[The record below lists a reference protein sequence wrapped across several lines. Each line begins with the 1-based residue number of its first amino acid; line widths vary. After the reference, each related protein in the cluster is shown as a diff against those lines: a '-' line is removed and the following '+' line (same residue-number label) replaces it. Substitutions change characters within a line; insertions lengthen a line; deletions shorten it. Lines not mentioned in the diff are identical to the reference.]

1 MMAKVASSKKVAAS
15 RSKAT
20 RVMVVDDHQLVCRG
34 FADLISSEADM
45 KFVGD
50 AADSRQ
56 ALELLEEQR
65 PDVAIVDISL
75 QNGNGVDLI
84 KEIKKQAPDVKV
96 LVASMHDESMYAE
109 RVLRAG
115 AVGYIN
121 KREAP
126 DTLLAAIR
134 HVLAGEL
141 HFSPKLAE
149 RLVRRGPEGEPPT
162 IRGSI
167 ERLSAREREIFEMV
181 GKGLPTREIAVLL
194 GVSVKTVETHRENI
208 KRKLRLKSS
217 LELARRAIA
226 WALETNT
233 PPA

>member
-1 MMAKVASSKKVAAS
+1 MGKAAISKKGAA

-20 RVMVVDDHQLVCRG
+20 KVIVVDDHQLVCRG
-34 FADLISSEADM
+34 FADLISQEPDL

-50 AADSRQ
+50 AADAQQ
-56 ALELLEEQR
+56 ALALVDEQR
-65 PDVAIVDISL
+65 PDVAIIDISL
-75 QNGNGVDLI
+75 KNGSGVELI
-84 KEIKKQAPDVKV
+84 RDIKKKTPQAKV

-115 AVGYIN
+115 ASGYIN

-126 DTLLAAIR
+126 ELLLSAIR
-134 HVLAGEL
+134 CVIKGEL
-141 HFSPKLAE
+141 HFSPRLAE
-149 RLVRRGPEGEPPT
+149 RLVRRNPDGGEPT
-162 IRGSI
+162 IRASI
-167 ERLSAREREIFEMV
+167 ERLSAREKEIFEMV
-181 GKGLPTREIAVLL
+181 GKGLPTREIAVIL

-226 WALETNT
+226 WALESGE